1 MEHIIHNLKP
11 IYNEKSKILILGS
24 MPSTISRIENFYYAN
39 KKNRFWPI
47 METLFNI
54 SLTTQTQ
61 KEDFLL
67 QKNIA
72 LWDVIKECDIDN
84 SKDSS
89 IKNVIPNNIQKLVD
103 NSQITIIF
111 TTGKISYNLY
121 NKYLKDQ
128 LNIPAIY
135 LPSPSS
141 ANANYSLDLLIKEY
155 KIKALI
161 TKDSGEEGGM
171 KEKIDS
177 ALINNVKIIVIKR
190 LEVNYGRKFN
200 NIEEMINFIFL
211 NNI

>member
-39 KKNRFWPI
+39 K
-47 METLFNI
+47 
-54 SLTTQTQ
+54 
-61 KEDFLL
+61 
-67 QKNIA
+67 KNIA

-155 KIKALI
+155 KIIL
-161 TKDSGEEGGM
+161 
-171 KEKIDS
+171 
-177 ALINNVKIIVIKR
+177 
-190 LEVNYGRKFN
+190 
-200 NIEEMINFIFL
+200 NFL
-211 NNI
+211 K

>member
-54 SLTTQTQ
+54 SFTTQTQ

-128 LNIPAIY
+128 LNIPEIY

-155 KIKALI
+155 KIIL
-161 TKDSGEEGGM
+161 
-171 KEKIDS
+171 
-177 ALINNVKIIVIKR
+177 
-190 LEVNYGRKFN
+190 
-200 NIEEMINFIFL
+200 NFL
-211 NNI
+211 K

>member
-54 SLTTQTQ
+54 SFTTQTQ

-155 KIKALI
+155 KIIL
-161 TKDSGEEGGM
+161 
-171 KEKIDS
+171 
-177 ALINNVKIIVIKR
+177 
-190 LEVNYGRKFN
+190 
-200 NIEEMINFIFL
+200 NFL
-211 NNI
+211 K

>member
-24 MPSTISRIENFYYAN
+24 MPSTISHIENFYYAN

-121 NKYLKDQ
+121 NKYLKEQ

-155 KIKALI
+155 KIIL
-161 TKDSGEEGGM
+161 
-171 KEKIDS
+171 
-177 ALINNVKIIVIKR
+177 
-190 LEVNYGRKFN
+190 
-200 NIEEMINFIFL
+200 NFL
-211 NNI
+211 K

>member
-1 MEHIIHNLKP
+1 
-11 IYNEKSKILILGS
+11 
-24 MPSTISRIENFYYAN
+24 
-39 KKNRFWPI
+39 

-155 KIKALI
+155 KIIL
-161 TKDSGEEGGM
+161 
-171 KEKIDS
+171 
-177 ALINNVKIIVIKR
+177 
-190 LEVNYGRKFN
+190 
-200 NIEEMINFIFL
+200 NFL
-211 NNI
+211 K

>member
-47 METLFNI
+47 MDTLFNI
-54 SLTTQTQ
+54 SFTTQTQ

-155 KIKALI
+155 KIIL
-161 TKDSGEEGGM
+161 
-171 KEKIDS
+171 
-177 ALINNVKIIVIKR
+177 
-190 LEVNYGRKFN
+190 
-200 NIEEMINFIFL
+200 NFL
-211 NNI
+211 K

>member
-24 MPSTISRIENFYYAN
+24 MPSTISRIEKFYYAN

-54 SLTTQTQ
+54 SFTTQTQ

-155 KIKALI
+155 KIIL
-161 TKDSGEEGGM
+161 
-171 KEKIDS
+171 
-177 ALINNVKIIVIKR
+177 
-190 LEVNYGRKFN
+190 
-200 NIEEMINFIFL
+200 NFL
-211 NNI
+211 K